1 MQHKDQTRVFDKTS
15 DQGDL
20 PRPPGA
26 DLAGLQAHCCACGDC
41 MAVCPRD
48 VIGRD
53 DEGFPV
59 LIDRQSCGECGLC
72 ADVCTR
78 GAIMLTKET
87 SAGLKKTLRRERR
100 LALRLLTQ

>member
-1 MQHKDQTRVFDKTS
+1 MQHKNETRDFKKDS

-26 DLAGLQAHCCACGDC
+26 DLSLLQAHCCACGDC
-41 MAVCPRD
+41 MAVCPSD

-53 DEGFPV
+53 EEGFPV
-59 LIDRQSCGECGLC
+59 LFDRQGCGDCGLC

-87 SAGLKKTLRRERR
+87 SMGLKKTLRRERR
-100 LALRLLTQ
+100 LALRLLTL